1 MQPGRGLQ
9 HSSPAVFFPPR
20 YNSVDMRRV
29 LVVDDHQDGADSL
42 GLMLELLGATTRVVY
57 DGQSALQAIDE
68 FLPEVVF
75 LDIGMPLMDGYDV
88 ARAIRQRPEHSGIQL
103 VALTG
108 WGRDDDRRRSFEAGF
123 DRHLVKPLDPAAL
136 KDVLG
141 E

>member
-1 MQPGRGLQ
+1 
-9 HSSPAVFFPPR
+9 
-20 YNSVDMRRV
+20 MRRV

-88 ARAIRQRPEHSGIQL
+88 ARAIRQRPEHRGIHL

-108 WGRDDDRRRSFEAGF
+108 WGRDDDRRRSLEAGF

>member
-1 MQPGRGLQ
+1 
-9 HSSPAVFFPPR
+9 
-20 YNSVDMRRV
+20 MRRV

-108 WGRDDDRRRSFEAGF
+108 WGRDDDRRRSLEAGF

-141 E
+141 G